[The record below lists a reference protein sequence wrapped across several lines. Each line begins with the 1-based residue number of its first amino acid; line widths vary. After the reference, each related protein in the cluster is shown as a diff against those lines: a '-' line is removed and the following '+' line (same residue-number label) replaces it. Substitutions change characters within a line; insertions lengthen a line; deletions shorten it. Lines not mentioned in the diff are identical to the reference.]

1 VCVGNAKLAE
11 VCSSGQTVAC
21 LGAMG
26 RRQTVQVQ
34 RACVWVR
41 VCVGVAICIYL
52 YHAHSYYI

>member
-1 VCVGNAKLAE
+1 MCVGNAKLAE

-52 YHAHSYYI
+52 YHAH